1 MVNVEP
7 QLALKLN
14 WNILLLLEKK
24 NNYKLVIAS
33 HCHILLYIYM
43 VTPRNVDETHTHTH
57 SYKNTLRYLLS
68 IQKIKSMKR
77 KAWKQ
82 RSKQTDKHMAEAML
96 NRP

>member
-43 VTPRNVDETHTHTH
+43 VTPRNVDETHTHTLIQEHPSIFIKH
-57 SYKNTLRYLLS
+57 SEDKVDE
-68 IQKIKSMKR
+68 KESMETTQQANR
-77 KAWKQ
+77 
-82 RSKQTDKHMAEAML
+82 QTHGRGNA
-96 NRP
+96 